1 MANIDQFHEWV
12 ETQSPMALREYT
24 FAQAAWIEQ
33 AIRIAELKARNKE
46 LEALAEQPT
55 GQPTRLE
62 VIDADG
68 RTYTNWKV
76 KEMEFSYQDDGRTLK
91 IFIKESE

>member
-1 MANIDQFHEWV
+1 MMNKHLEESFK
-12 ETQSPMALREYT
+12 L
-24 FAQAAWIEQ
+24 
-33 AIRIAELKARNKE
+33 AIQRLEVSNYHFNLDGNYAIQMYNDKAINACK
-46 LEALAEQPT
+46 EALAEQPT

-76 KEMEFSYQDDGRTLK
+76 KDMQFSYQDDGKTLK

>member
-1 MANIDQFHEWV
+1 MTKDL
-12 ETQSPMALREYT
+12 ALKLAIEYIENSGGWGNT
-24 FAQAAWIEQ
+24 SKVVIQAC
-33 AIRIAELKARNKE
+33 KD
-46 LEALAEQPT
+46 ALEQPT

-76 KEMEFSYQDDGRTLK
+76 KDMQFSYQDDGRTLK

>member
-1 MANIDQFHEWV
+1 MSKDEALKMAIDAMTYH
-12 ETQSPMALREYT
+12 
-24 FAQAAWIEQ
+24 IEQ
-33 AIRIAELKARNKE
+33 TRPLKVTAVAIQACK
-46 LEALAEQPT
+46 EALEQPT

-91 IFIKESE
+91 IFIKEKNG

>member
-1 MANIDQFHEWV
+1 MGIIDDLPKYNPADTSDE
-12 ETQSPMALREYT
+12 EMLPPEKYL
-24 FAQAAWIEQ
+24 
-33 AIRIAELKARNKE
+33 
-46 LEALAEQPT
+46 PT
-55 GQPTRLE
+55 ISHSCRSDGVYKFEQPTRLE
-62 VIDADG
+62 VIDANG

>member
-1 MANIDQFHEWV
+1 MTNIEQFHEWV

-33 AIRIAELKARNKE
+33 AKRIAELEARNKE

-62 VIDADG
+62 VIDAGG

-76 KEMEFSYQDDGRTLK
+76 KDMQFSYQDDGRTLK
-91 IFIKESE
+91 IFIKEIE